1 MRHVAWVLLSLAMTT
16 PLLAEETK
24 PASPVEG
31 PRIVVEPASFDFGA
45 VLQNRTLHKEFT
57 IRNQGSEELVIGRI
71 VSDCGCTVVGFDKKD
86 KRIEPGGGATMRVR
100 LSTRSSAGR
109 IVKRVLVRSN
119 DPSRRSYEVKLLAT
133 VRKAP

>member
-1 MRHVAWVLLSLAMTT
+1 MNQLAWLVLGLVMTT

-24 PASPVEG
+24 PASPVKG
-31 PRIVVEPASFDFGA
+31 PRIVVEPASFNFGE

-57 IRNQGSEELVIGRI
+57 LRNQGSEELVIDKI
-71 VSDCGCTVVGFDKKD
+71 VSDCGCTVVGFETKD

-100 LSTRSSAGR
+100 LNTRSFAGR

-119 DPSRRSYEVKLLAT
+119 DRSRRSYEVKLTAT

>member
-1 MRHVAWVLLSLAMTT
+1 MNQFAWLVVSLVMTT

-24 PASPVEG
+24 PASPVKG
-31 PRIVVEPASFDFGA
+31 PRIVVEPASFNFGE

-57 IRNQGSEELVIGRI
+57 IRNQGSEELVIDKI
-71 VSDCGCTVVGFDKKD
+71 VSDCGCTVVGFETKD

-100 LSTRSSAGR
+100 LNTRSFAGR

-119 DPSRRSYEVKLLAT
+119 DRSRRSYEVKLTAT

>member
-1 MRHVAWVLLSLAMTT
+1 MNQLAWLVLGLVMTT

-24 PASPVEG
+24 PASPVKG
-31 PRIVVEPASFDFGA
+31 PRIVVEPASFNFGE

-57 IRNQGSEELVIGRI
+57 IRNQGSEELVIDKI
-71 VSDCGCTVVGFDKKD
+71 VSDCGCTVVGFETKD

-100 LSTRSSAGR
+100 LNTRSFAGR

-119 DPSRRSYEVKLLAT
+119 DRSRRSYEVKLTAT

>member
-1 MRHVAWVLLSLAMTT
+1 MSQFAWVLVSLVMTT
-16 PLLAEETK
+16 PLPAEEGQ
-24 PASPVEG
+24 PAAPVKG
-31 PRIVVEPASFDFGA
+31 PRIVVEPASFDFGE

-57 IRNQGSEELVIGRI
+57 IRNQGSEELVIGKI
-71 VSDCGCTVVGFDKKD
+71 VSDCGCTVVGFDTKD

-119 DPSRRSYEVKLLAT
+119 DPSRRSYEVKLFAT

>member
-1 MRHVAWVLLSLAMTT
+1 MNQFAWLVVSLVMTT

-24 PASPVEG
+24 PAAPVKG
-31 PRIVVEPASFDFGA
+31 PRIVVEPASFNFGE

-57 IRNQGSEELVIGRI
+57 IRNQGSEELVIDKI
-71 VSDCGCTVVGFDKKD
+71 VSDCGCTVVGFETKD

-100 LSTRSSAGR
+100 LNTRSFAGR

-119 DPSRRSYEVKLLAT
+119 DRSRRSYEVKLTAT